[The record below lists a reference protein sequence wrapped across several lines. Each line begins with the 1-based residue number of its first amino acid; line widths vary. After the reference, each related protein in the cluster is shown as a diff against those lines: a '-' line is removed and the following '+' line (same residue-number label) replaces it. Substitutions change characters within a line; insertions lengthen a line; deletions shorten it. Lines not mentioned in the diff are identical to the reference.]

1 MKGFSRTFLMTAFAL
16 LLAYCAFAQV
26 DSVTLRLKSLG
37 IDSNI
42 IEHSFHT
49 DDGTHYFKMTMNAVS
64 PSANNYTTIE
74 YDPQRDEEKRWQM
87 ITFNNDTVSERW
99 AHDYAK
105 EVNKKRGATVGIHST
120 SIKSED
126 TATIV
131 ISFRCDKKNL
141 PDRYTDLSR
150 CAGFAY
156 INKKTKQIDKEEFTD
171 SSTFRLENMDVKTYT
186 MDRNFSYN
194 EDEQFNQLI
203 SDDIY
208 MDIYIKDKKGKAT
221 VTYIYSDYKKVK

>member
-1 MKGFSRTFLMTAFAL
+1 MKGFGRNFLMTAFAL
-16 LLAYCAFAQV
+16 LLACCASAQV
-26 DSVTLRLKSLG
+26 DSVTLKLKSLG

-49 DDGTHYFKMTMNAVS
+49 DDGIHSFKVTINAVS

-74 YDPQRDEEKRWQM
+74 YDPQRDESERWQM
-87 ITFNNDTVSERW
+87 VTFNNDTVSERW

-105 EVNKKRGATVGIHST
+105 EVNKKRGATVRIYST
-120 SIKSED
+120 KIQSED

-131 ISFRCDKKNL
+131 VSFGCDKKNL
-141 PDRYTDLSR
+141 PDRYKDLSR
-150 CAGFAY
+150 CMGVAY

>member
-1 MKGFSRTFLMTAFAL
+1 MRGFGRNFLMTAFAVL
-16 LLAYCAFAQV
+16 FACCAFAQA
-26 DSVTLRLKSLG
+26 DSVAQKLKSLG

-49 DDGTHYFKMTMNAVS
+49 DDGIHYFKVTINAVS
-64 PSANNYTTIE
+64 PLTNNYTTIE
-74 YDPQRDEEKRWQM
+74 YDPQRDEEKRWEM
-87 ITFNNDTVSERW
+87 ITFNNDTVTEDW

-105 EVNKKRGATVGIHST
+105 EVNRKRGATIGIYST
-120 SIKSED
+120 KIQSED

-131 ISFRCDKKNL
+131 VSFGCDKKNL
-141 PDRYTDLSR
+141 PDRYKDLSR
-150 CAGFAY
+150 CTGLAY

-171 SSTFRLENMDVKTYT
+171 SSAFRLENMDVRTYT
-186 MDRNFSYN
+186 MERNFSYD

-203 SDDIY
+203 SDDVF
-208 MDIYIKDKKGKAT
+208 MDVYVKDKKAKVT